1 MFRGKGGH
9 GIKKYVVRLAD
20 GSEQR
25 FMRPVH
31 DTMNEAIQCIMD
43 YVAKCN
49 DRLQMNDPRRMSPFD
64 FKVEGMD
71 VDDEIADFKDAVE
84 YLGLKDNGE
93 YEVYG
98 REKRGAGSLKKR
110 DVEKLVRELNP
121 RHVEA
126 LIALNELFTI
136 AEAWNKA
143 DGFVPDFSDKEQRKY
158 FPWFV
163 YDKDVAQFSADG
175 SMWFAHESALL
186 GARLCVK
193 TIERAEQF
201 GQRFAGL
208 FNKFLMLDRREEVS
222 HEND

>member
-1 MFRGKGGH
+1 MRKF
-9 GIKKYVVRLAD
+9 VVRLAD
-20 GSEQR
+20 GSEQCLI
-25 FMRPVH
+25 RPLY
-31 DTMNEAIQCIMD
+31 DTRNEAVQGIMN
-43 YVAKCN
+43 YVAGFNEDLGMEDSK
-49 DRLQMNDPRRMSPFD
+49 RISPFD
-64 FKVEGMD
+64 FKVEEVYVDD
-71 VDDEIADFKDAVE
+71 VDGVITSFGLAME
-84 YLGLKDNGE
+84 YLGLKDNSE

-121 RHVEA
+121 RHVDA

-158 FPWFV
+158 FPWFA

-175 SMWFAHESALL
+175 SEWFAYASAF
-186 GARLCVK
+186 GARLCFK
-193 TIERAEQF
+193 TEARAIQF

-222 HEND
+222 DGR

>member
-1 MFRGKGGH
+1 MRKF
-9 GIKKYVVRLAD
+9 VVRLAD
-20 GSEQR
+20 GSEQCLI
-25 FMRPVH
+25 RPLY
-31 DTMNEAIQCIMD
+31 DTRNEAVQGIMN
-43 YVAKCN
+43 YVAGFNEDLGMEDSK
-49 DRLQMNDPRRMSPFD
+49 RISPFD
-64 FKVEGMD
+64 FKVEEVEVDD
-71 VDDEIADFKDAVE
+71 VDGVITSFGLAVE
-84 YLGLKDNGE
+84 YLGLKDNSE

-143 DGFVPDFSDKEQRKY
+143 DGFVPDFSDREQRKY

-163 YDKDVAQFSADG
+163 YDKDVVRFSPNG
-175 SMWFAHESALL
+175 SMSSAYVSALL
-186 GARLCVK
+186 GARLCFK
-193 TIERAEQF
+193 TIERARQF
-201 GQRFAGL
+201 GQRFEGL

-222 HEND
+222 DGR

>member
-1 MFRGKGGH
+1 MRKF
-9 GIKKYVVRLAD
+9 VVRLAD
-20 GSEQR
+20 GSEQCLI
-25 FMRPVH
+25 RPLY
-31 DTMNEAIQCIMD
+31 DTRNEAVQGIMN
-43 YVAKCN
+43 YVAGYNEALGMEDSK
-49 DRLQMNDPRRMSPFD
+49 RISPFD
-64 FKVEGMD
+64 FKVEEVD

-98 REKRGAGSLKKR
+98 RERRGTGSLKKR

-121 RHVEA
+121 RHVDA

-143 DGFVPDFSDKEQRKY
+143 DGFVPDFSDNDQQKY

-163 YDKDVAQFSADG
+163 YDKDVARFVPCVSMPSAYI
-175 SMWFAHESALL
+175 SALL
-186 GARLCVK
+186 GARLCFK
-193 TIERAEQF
+193 TEERSMQF
-201 GQRFAGL
+201 AQRFAGL

>member
-1 MFRGKGGH
+1 M
-9 GIKKYVVRLAD
+9 KKFVVRLAD

-31 DTMNEAIQCIMD
+31 DTRNEAIQCIMD

-49 DRLQMNDPRRMSPFD
+49 DRLQMNDPKRISPFD
-64 FKVEGMD
+64 FKVEEVD
-71 VDDEIADFKDAVE
+71 VDDVDGVITSFGLAVE
-84 YLGLKDNGE
+84 YLGLDVNDG

-121 RHVEA
+121 RHVDV

-143 DGFVPDFSDKEQRKY
+143 DGFVPDFSNNDQRKY
-158 FPWFV
+158 FPWFK
-163 YDKDVAQFSADG
+163 YDKDVARFSQNG
-175 SMWFAHESALL
+175 SMSSAYASVFC
-186 GARLCVK
+186 ARLCFK
-193 TIERAEQF
+193 TANRAMQF
-201 GQRFAGL
+201 GLRFAGL
-208 FNKFLMLDRREEVS
+208 FNKFLMLDRS
-222 HEND
+222 

>member
-1 MFRGKGGH
+1 MRKF
-9 GIKKYVVRLAD
+9 VVKLAD
-20 GSEQR
+20 GSMQSL
-25 FMRPVH
+25 MRPMY
-31 DTMNEAIQCIMD
+31 DTRNEAIQGIID

-49 DRLQMNDPRRMSPFD
+49 EALGMEDSKRISPFD
-64 FKVEGMD
+64 FKVEEVD

-84 YLGLKDNGE
+84 YLGLDVNDG

-98 REKRGAGSLKKR
+98 REKRGTGSLKKR

-163 YDKDVAQFSADG
+163 YDKDVARFSPSS
-175 SMWFAHESALL
+175 SMSSAYISALL

-222 HEND
+222 DGR